1 MYNTSVNLTY
11 HDKEHYNNDTVY
23 RKELLDVFSL
33 QQFDLNQISELQ
45 NNLFNKFSSNKDF
58 INIIN
63 IVNEKG
69 NPWPIQLSDSEVF
82 ILMFSYDLFY
92 LTHELIQSLLAN
104 NQVEKTIIIKFKE
117 KFNNI

>member
-1 MYNTSVNLTY
+1 MIKKI
-11 HDKEHYNNDTVY
+11 DYNNDTVY

-45 NNLFNKFSSNKDF
+45 NNLFNKFSSNKEF

-63 IVNEKG
+63 IVKEKG

-104 NQVEKTIIIKFKE
+104 NEVKKTIFIKFKE